1 MRHPD
6 FGKLQRFWEAQLVV
20 DETEAFIRRFLATLF
35 DWHAN
40 LPTFGPCGKTDE
52 SSHMIYLGHLPDYDC
67 RLIRVRFANRN
78 GGVMVGKD
86 DFNPRA
92 GEKEIK
98 RIFEESRR
106 QRQEFLTLVAEGPL
120 IRVEAGE
127 QQFPAFAWRTIT
139 PMYLT
144 RDLLDFLYKHLN
156 AIWELLSREH
166 PELVGKMDGIVERA
180 KVFGL
185 LR

>member
-1 MRHPD
+1 
-6 FGKLQRFWEAQLVV
+6 
-20 DETEAFIRRFLATLF
+20 
-35 DWHAN
+35 
-40 LPTFGPCGKTDE
+40 
-52 SSHMIYLGHLPDYDC
+52 
-67 RLIRVRFANRN
+67 
-78 GGVMVGKD
+78 MVGKD